1 MDYAD
6 SRKDGVQIPLAPCVW
21 AALNYSGTIKKYGAK
36 GMSIMDTTEQLNGTY
51 FYGGLPNLTAGE
63 LFFWIFLDK
72 VDEHFLGI
80 KNITAVA
87 CILLG

>member
-1 MDYAD
+1 
-6 SRKDGVQIPLAPCVW
+6 
-21 AALNYSGTIKKYGAK
+21 
-36 GMSIMDTTEQLNGTY
+36 MSIMDTTEQLNGTY